1 MSSVSFL
8 EIKIDCVTLSLKHHY
23 ISLEHKNK
31 CYWSKKYAI
40 SRSFD
45 IMSLKTPRYQIKI
58 PLLLCLSDCRS
69 SRLTTTQ

>member
-8 EIKIDCVTLSLKHHY
+8 EIKVDCITLSLKHHY

-31 CYWSKKYAI
+31 PYGSKKYAI

-45 IMSLKTPRYQIKI
+45 IMSLKTSKYQIKI
-58 PLLLCLSDCRS
+58 PFLLSV
-69 SRLTTTQ
+69 